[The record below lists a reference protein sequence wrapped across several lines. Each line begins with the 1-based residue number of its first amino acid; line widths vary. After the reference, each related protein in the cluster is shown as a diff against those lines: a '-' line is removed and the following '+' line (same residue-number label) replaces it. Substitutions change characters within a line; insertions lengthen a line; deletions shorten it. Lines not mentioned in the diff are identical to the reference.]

1 MAKIYPLGMHPDR
14 IIGIDVGSRSIELV
28 LLEDGQMVHQGKLP
42 TTFDPLAQCQRLL
55 DGLPPARIVA
65 TGYGRKL
72 VAEHLKHHRV
82 TAITEIQAYAL
93 GAHHLDPRV
102 RTVLDIGGQDTKAI
116 SLSEAGKVVK
126 FEMNDRCAAG
136 TGKFLEFMAT
146 ALQVPLQDF
155 GGFALSADRRIQ
167 INSMCTV
174 FAESEATSLMARGE
188 KPANIALGLHLAI
201 VQRTLA
207 MLRRVGVVEPV
218 LFAGGW
224 PITLAC
230 AAFWRSIWV
239 CQSSSRTNRTWWGLW
254 ARLCTGNGAGGRPL
268 PKLLPHLKLLSE
280 ERVSHVGKTTGL
292 PGLGMSQP
300 GTKDQ
305 RDY

>member
-1 MAKIYPLGMHPDR
+1 MSPQDPVA
-14 IIGIDVGSRSIELV
+14 GIDIGSRSIELV
-28 LLEDGQMVHQGKLP
+28 LLEGGQVMHQAAVP
-42 TTFDPLAQCQRLL
+42 TTFDPLAQCHRLL
-55 DGLPPARIVA
+55 EGLPPARIVA

-72 VAEHLKHHRV
+72 LVENLRDHQV

-93 GAHHLDPRV
+93 GAHHLEPRV

-116 SLSEAGKVVK
+116 ALAETGKVVK

-146 ALQVPLQDF
+146 ALQVPLEDF
-155 GGFALSADRRIQ
+155 GGFALTADRRIQ

-188 KPANIALGLHLAI
+188 APANIALGLHLAI

-218 LFAGGW
+218 LFAGGVAHN
-224 PITLAC
+224 PCVRYLLEEYLGMPVRVPAQPDMVGALGAARHGEGGRRATLAET
-230 AAFWRSIWV
+230 AAAS
-239 CQSSSRTNRTWWGLW
+239 
-254 ARLCTGNGAGGRPL
+254 
-268 PKLLPHLKLLSE
+268 
-280 ERVSHVGKTTGL
+280 
-292 PGLGMSQP
+292 
-300 GTKDQ
+300 
-305 RDY
+305 